1 MEMIVNIKRWH
12 SGGTEGRYCLM
23 TWMQHCNNLLE
34 LYMFQGLL
42 ERFDD
47 VVVAIGSGGT
57 ACGLAVA
64 NQLTG
69 AKLK

>member
-1 MEMIVNIKRWH
+1 MEK
-12 SGGTEGRYCLM
+12 
-23 TWMQHCNNLLE
+23 
-34 LYMFQGLL
+34 
-42 ERFDD
+42 FDD